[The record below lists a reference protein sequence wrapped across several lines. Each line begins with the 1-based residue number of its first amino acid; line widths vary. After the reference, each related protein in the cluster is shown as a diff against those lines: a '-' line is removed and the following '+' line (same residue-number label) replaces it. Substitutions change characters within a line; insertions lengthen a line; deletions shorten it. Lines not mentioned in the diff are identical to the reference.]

1 MTYAEYPEECEAYLN
16 SKTQTEEAAALAR
29 KGVTAT
35 RLASRIV
42 VGVRLVRAFY
52 KAMAQRRH
60 AEYLKRSTLCDL
72 CGDGSLAN
80 VEQRISERPW
90 EIGQADA
97 LGLYPAHHA
106 AMNEE
111 EDGPLILEAIL
122 KANRFAARQRDR
134 FGALPLHYACRNRG
148 PTARQDTLLRLHA
161 SKEPCVHRLVSF
173 LLNASHG
180 FAGACKVADVDGYLP
195 MDYLLGNPNS
205 RNDSNSRALRM
216 LLWVCP
222 ESANVTVNPGEL
234 DGRLDAKL
242 RTSKQCPGYIWWR
255 IADTYGAP
263 IKRAAT
269 QALTRMPTGFWH
281 NNHNE
286 PSFGVNK
293 AQQLTSICR
302 QQMIR
307 QDLASSG
314 PQSQYLRIFFSEWC
328 LVPRNRLRPV
338 QRSDTESAVRE
349 DKQRAFGRAAAAIA
363 ELNLVIE
370 SLHDWLQKEQ
380 KKDKGGSAR
389 VRRWLVSNCSKDDH
403 SKFLHHALHLED
415 DTWTPLQKLRRM
427 IDDLAKRLVEGRP
440 GLYFNFPHDAMCA
453 IERCQLH
460 SFPGFSLPPV
470 PPFPPLHQHQ
480 HSQARTVQ
488 MLLQWYRKLH
498 LFGNMCFQIFYLT
511 WVCSPHS
518 GFSQTSLAPCC
529 TE

>member
-1 MTYAEYPEECEAYLN
+1 MTYAEYPEECEAYLDA
-16 SKTQTEEAAALAR
+16 KTQMEEAAALAR
-29 KGVTAT
+29 KGATAS

-42 VGVRLVRAFY
+42 VGVRLGRAFY
-52 KAMAQRRH
+52 QVMAQRAH

-72 CGDGSLAN
+72 CGDGSLTN

-97 LGLYPAHHA
+97 LGLYPSHYA

-111 EDGPLILEAIL
+111 ENGPLILEAIL

-134 FGALPLHYACRNRG
+134 FGALPLHYACRNRW
-148 PTARQDTLLRLHA
+148 PTARQDTLLRLHT
-161 SKEPCVHRLVSF
+161 SKEPCVHRLVRF

-205 RNDSNSRALRM
+205 SNESSSRALRM

-222 ESANVTVNPGEL
+222 EQANVTENPGEL
-234 DGRLDAKL
+234 EGRLDAKL
-242 RTSKQCPGYIWWR
+242 RTSKQCPGYNWWR

-263 IKRAAT
+263 IKRVAM
-269 QALTRMPTGFWH
+269 QVLTGMPTGYGH
-281 NNHNE
+281 NNRNE

-293 AQQLTSICR
+293 AQQLSSIHR
-302 QQMIR
+302 QQIIR

-314 PQSQYLRIFFSEWC
+314 PQSQYLNIFFREWC
-328 LVPRNRLRPV
+328 LVPRNRLRPA
-338 QRSDTESAVRE
+338 QRSDKKSAVFE

-363 ELNLVIE
+363 ELNLVM
-370 SLHDWLQKEQ
+370 SSMHNWLEKEQ
-380 KKDKGGSAR
+380 KKDKTGSAR

-403 SKFLHHALHLED
+403 SNFLRHALHLED
-415 DTWTPLQKLRRM
+415 DTWMPLQKLRRL
-427 IDDLAKRLVEGRP
+427 IDDLVKRLVEGRP

-460 SFPGFSLPPV
+460 SSPGFSLPPV
-470 PPFPPLHQHQ
+470 PSFPI
-480 HSQARTVQ
+480 SRSFT
-488 MLLQWYRKLH
+488 
-498 LFGNMCFQIFYLT
+498 
-511 WVCSPHS
+511 
-518 GFSQTSLAPCC
+518 
-529 TE
+529 